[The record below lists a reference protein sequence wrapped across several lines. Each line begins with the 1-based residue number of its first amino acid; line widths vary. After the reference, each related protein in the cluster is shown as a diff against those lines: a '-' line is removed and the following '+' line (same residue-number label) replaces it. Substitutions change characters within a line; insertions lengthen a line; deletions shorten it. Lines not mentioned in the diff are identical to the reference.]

1 MLHVRGELHIHI
13 DTSIHFK
20 VKYEAF
26 KKTRKE
32 TFELPPTYWPEDIF
46 TSLTEGQGVYLQGQI

>member
-1 MLHVRGELHIHI
+1 MLHVGRELLLHI

-20 VKYEAF
+20 VKYKAF
-26 KKTRKE
+26 KKTRNE

-46 TSLTEGQGVYLQGQI
+46 TLLT

>member
-1 MLHVRGELHIHI
+1 MLHVGRELLLHI

-46 TSLTEGQGVYLQGQI
+46 TLLTEGQGVYLQGQI